1 LGICCQPSEE
11 KQQETL
17 HLIEQIG
24 KTYKKVNQL
33 RAKLEETPR
42 SKKPLYRRA
51 SWNLGRVPVQ
61 LSRLVRSLELSNSEM
76 LRLVGLMKE
85 TLEQVR
91 PREIRVEQT
100 RTQSRPY
107 EEGVMATP
115 RAPLLVDD
123 CGPV

>member
-61 LSRLVRSLELSNSEM
+61 LSRLVRSLELSNSEK

-85 TLEQVR
+85 TLEEVR
-91 PREIRVEQT
+91 PVEHELNKLERKADHT
-100 RTQSRPY
+100 KK
-107 EEGVMATP
+107 G
-115 RAPLLVDD
+115 
-123 CGPV
+123 